1 MENYISRFLGVKAV
15 SILNQWLIDNKN
27 YPYPDESTTDYLAQQ
42 AGNNKNYSLFS
53 FLQNFHNFLILNKEI
68 SSKQVKKW
76 FANKRVRSQL
86 CCKTI
91 HRNKRVNIYS
101 NYFCIFPFFTKV
113 LKANF
118 FFKEI
123 QRRLK
128 LRIQLQQRRGFNKS
142 WRRGK

>member
-1 MENYISRFLGVKAV
+1 MGSMPTVEFHILIENYISRFLGVKAV

-42 AGNNKNYSLFS
+42 A
-53 FLQNFHNFLILNKEI
+53 EI

-91 HRNKRVNIYS
+91 HRNKRVNI
-101 NYFCIFPFFTKV
+101 FWKIFTFFHSIKK
-113 LKANF
+113 LII
-118 FFKEI
+118 FFKI
-123 QRRLK
+123 HYRDSK
-128 LRIQLQQRRGFNKS
+128 KTPTTNTTTAKKRIQ
-142 WRRGK
+142 